1 MRTVRRI
8 QPLTTPQKTKLRVAA
23 YARVSDSRLHHSLST
38 QISYYSR
45 LIQSQPDWEL
55 VGVYYDE
62 GISGKEQSNRQGLQD
77 LLKACDDGKVDRILT
92 KSIARF
98 GRNTVDLLSTV
109 RLLRQK
115 NIGITFEKEGI
126 DSLSSEGELML
137 TLLASVAQEESHNI
151 SENLKWQIK
160 KKFEQGQPHTP
171 QDIYGYRWNGENYV
185 IEPDEAKI
193 VRQVFQWFLDG
204 DNVPLITK
212 KLNELGV
219 LTRLGNP
226 FTVSSVREFFKQ
238 EAYVGRL
245 VLQKTYREPF
255 SRNPKRNKG
264 QKNKYIVEDAHEAIV
279 SKSYFDEVL
288 QEKERRYKATHQ
300 ESHMHKGTFRELIE
314 CRHCGKRMMTRVD
327 SKKVHRTIRYCC
339 RTRDR
344 FGTSSCPGKTLSEK
358 RILATFE
365 DKIGFKP
372 DKNWVSENIKKVIY
386 DSSVGLITVFPR
398 KGRKY
403 ELKIRK
409 ERFL

>member
-1 MRTVRRI
+1 MRTVRKI
-8 QPLTTPQKTKLRVAA
+8 QPIKIPQKTKLKVAA

-38 QISYYSR
+38 QVSYYSR

-55 VGVYYDE
+55 AEIYYDE
-62 GISGKEQSNRQGLQD
+62 GISGKEQGNRQGLQD
-77 LLKACDDGKVDRILT
+77 LLTACNEGKVDRILT

-137 TLLASVAQEESHNI
+137 TLLASVAQEESYNI
-151 SENLKWQIK
+151 SENLRWQIK
-160 KKFEQGQPHTP
+160 KKFEQGRPHTP

-185 IEPDEAKI
+185 IEPSEAKV
-193 VRQVFQWFLDG
+193 VRQVFQWYMDG

-212 KLNELGV
+212 KLNELGL
-219 LTRLGNP
+219 LTRLGNF

-238 EAYVGRL
+238 EAYFGRL

-264 QKNKYIVEDAHEAIV
+264 QKNKYIVEDAHEPIV
-279 SKSYFDEVL
+279 SKEYFDEVIK
-288 QEKERRYKATHQ
+288 EKERRYKTMNQ
-300 ESHMHKGTFRELIE
+300 ESHVHKGVFRERIE
-314 CRHCGKRMMTRVD
+314 CGHCGKRMMTRVD

-344 FGTSSCPGKTLSEK
+344 FGFSSCPCKTLSEK

-365 DKIGFKP
+365 DKIGYKP
-372 DKNWVSENIKKVIY
+372 YKTWVSENIKKVIY
-386 DSSVGLITVFPR
+386 DSSVGLITVFPV
-398 KGRKY
+398 KGRSY
-403 ELKIRK
+403 ELMVRK
-409 ERFL
+409 EHFL

>member
-1 MRTVRRI
+1 LRTVRLI
-8 QPLTTPQKTKLRVAA
+8 QPRMTPQKPKLRVAA

-38 QISYYSR
+38 QVSYYSR
-45 LIQSQPDWEL
+45 LIQSHPDWEL

-77 LLKACDDGKVDRILT
+77 LLKACDDGKIDRILT

-109 RLLRQK
+109 RVLRQK

-151 SENLKWQIK
+151 SENLRWQIK

-185 IEPDEAKI
+185 IEPDEAKV

-204 DNVPLITK
+204 DNVPMITK
-212 KLNELGV
+212 KLNEQGV

-238 EAYVGRL
+238 EAYFGRL

-255 SRNPKRNKG
+255 SRNPKRNNG

-279 SKSYFDEVL
+279 SKSYFDVVL
-288 QEKERRYKATHQ
+288 QEKERRYKVMHQ
-300 ESHMHKGTFRELIE
+300 E
-314 CRHCGKRMMTRVD
+314 
-327 SKKVHRTIRYCC
+327 RY
-339 RTRDR
+339 
-344 FGTSSCPGKTLSEK
+344 F
-358 RILATFE
+358 
-365 DKIGFKP
+365 
-372 DKNWVSENIKKVIY
+372 
-386 DSSVGLITVFPR
+386 
-398 KGRKY
+398 
-403 ELKIRK
+403 
-409 ERFL
+409 